1 MGKIIKMPFFW
12 AVKDRLILISLY
24 PYGVHLYINGRE
36 MSSLLIQSHKTSK
49 YIYIYNSKKSLKLRD
64 LLSN

>member
-1 MGKIIKMPFFW
+1 MGKIIKPPFFW

-36 MSSLLIQSHKTSK
+36 MSSLLIQTHKTSK
-49 YIYIYNSKKSLKLRD
+49 YIYYEKKSLKLRD